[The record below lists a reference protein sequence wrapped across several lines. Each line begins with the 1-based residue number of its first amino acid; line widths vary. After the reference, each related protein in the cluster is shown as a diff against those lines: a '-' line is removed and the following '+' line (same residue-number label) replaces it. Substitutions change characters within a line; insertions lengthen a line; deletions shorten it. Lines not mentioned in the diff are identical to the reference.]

1 MVSNSG
7 LIIEA
12 FDIVVTS
19 LNGRDYW
26 VENIIRLDPLK
37 LGEWIGYYDLIVIYL
52 RDFEM
57 IIGMDFLNQAEVI
70 MLLTYKP

>member
-1 MVSNSG
+1 M
-7 LIIEA
+7 
-12 FDIVVTS
+12 TS

-26 VENIIRLDPLK
+26 VEDIIRLGPLK
-37 LGEWIGYYDLIVIYL
+37 MGEWIGYYDLIVMYL

-70 MLLTYKP
+70 MLLT